1 MRFLLTFKLVALATF
16 FMASFDAIASEEATA
31 SVEAAAQDA
40 ASLEAA
46 AQDAACQLTIEA
58 NDRMQFNTLTM
69 EAPASCAEI
78 TVTLTHTGQLPRE
91 GMGHNWVLTAS
102 GDFNDV
108 ANEGM
113 KAGLANNYMP
123 VGDTRVIAGTEIIGG
138 GDTTSVTFSTSGMT
152 AGGEYT
158 YFCSFPGHWGMM
170 KGAFKLV

>member
-1 MRFLLTFKLVALATF
+1 MRFLLVLKSAALATF
-16 FMASFDAIASEEATA
+16 FLS
-31 SVEAAAQDA
+31 SVEANAQIPTC
-40 ASLEAA
+40 E
-46 AQDAACQLTIEA
+46 LTIEA
-58 NDRMQFNTLTM
+58 NDRMQFSALTM
-69 EAPASCAEI
+69 EAPASCAEV

-91 GMGHNWVLTAS
+91 GMGHNWVLTTS

-138 GDTTSVTFSTSGMT
+138 GDTASVTFSTSGMT
-152 AGGEYT
+152 ADGEYT
-158 YFCSFPGHWGMM
+158 FFCSFPGHWGMM

>member
-1 MRFLLTFKLVALATF
+1 MRFLLTLKSIALAGSLLF
-16 FMASFDAIASEEATA
+16 SFTATA
-31 SVEAAAQDA
+31 QDEACELA
-40 ASLEAA
+40 
-46 AQDAACQLTIEA
+46 IEA
-58 NDRMQFNTLTM
+58 NDRMQFNALTM

-138 GDTTSVTFSTSGMT
+138 GDTASVTFSTSGMT
-152 AGGEYT
+152 AGGQYT

-170 KGAFKLV
+170 KGEFKLV

>member
-1 MRFLLTFKLVALATF
+1 MRFLLTLKSIALAGLF
-16 FMASFDAIASEEATA
+16 LSSFDAR
-31 SVEAAAQDA
+31 AQV
-40 ASLEAA
+40 
-46 AQDAACQLTIEA
+46 AACELTIEA
-58 NDRMQFNTLTM
+58 NDRMQFSTLTM

-91 GMGHNWVLTAS
+91 GMGHNWVLTTS

-123 VGDTRVIAGTEIIGG
+123 VDDGRVIAGTEIIGG
-138 GDTTSVTFSTSGMT
+138 GDTASVTFSTAGMR

>member
-1 MRFLLTFKLVALATF
+1 MRFLLTLKSIALAGSLLF
-16 FMASFDAIASEEATA
+16 SFAATA
-31 SVEAAAQDA
+31 QDEAC
-40 ASLEAA
+40 E
-46 AQDAACQLTIEA
+46 LTIEA
-58 NDRMQFNTLTM
+58 NDRMQFNALTM

-138 GDTTSVTFSTSGMT
+138 GDTASVTFSTSGMT
-152 AGGEYT
+152 AGDEYT

-170 KGAFKLV
+170 KGAFKLVV